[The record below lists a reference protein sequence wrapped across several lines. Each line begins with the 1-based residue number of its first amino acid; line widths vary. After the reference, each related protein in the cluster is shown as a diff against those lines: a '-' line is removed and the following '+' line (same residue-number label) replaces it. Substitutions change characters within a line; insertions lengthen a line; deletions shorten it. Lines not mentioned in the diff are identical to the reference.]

1 MRRLF
6 VESQSFSK
14 QVDKEAPETLRRI
27 QAELLERL
35 EFGEFIQGT
44 GGPQKIRVGDAGRG
58 KGKRGGLRII
68 YLDLLA
74 RETTY
79 LLYLYDK
86 GERTDISADEKAV
99 LRGLAARLKGGGK

>member
-14 QVDKEAPETLRRI
+14 RVDKEGAETLRRI

-35 EFGEFIQGT
+35 ESGEFIQGT
-44 GGPQKIRVGDAGRG
+44 GGLQKVRVGDAGRG

-68 YLDLLA
+68 YLDLPA

-86 GERTDISADEKAV
+86 GERTDISADEKAI
-99 LRGLAARLKGGGK
+99 LRGLAARLKGGAR

>member
-14 QVDKEAPETLRRI
+14 RVDKEGAETLHRI

-35 EFGEFIQGT
+35 ESGEFIQGT
-44 GGPQKIRVGDAGRG
+44 GGLQKTRVGDAGRG

-68 YLDLLA
+68 YLDLPA

-79 LLYLYDK
+79 LLYMYDK